1 MSHLWHSNIKSSSST
16 DLLNASSSSLWTWYL
31 WLLKAPWFLWVI
43 SQLAKVSFLFRIP
56 VRKPRNHGHMT
67 QVRPGPSERRR
78 ANPMCLGHLNAQ
90 PLCVSLNHTIYT
102 NQVLQPWCTD
112 LVWEEGIFPI
122 VWKNIDHKE
131 EKITV
136 FHTLQLHPN
145 LGLIL
150 LMKNL
155 LEESLKRN

>member
-1 MSHLWHSNIKSSSST
+1 
-16 DLLNASSSSLWTWYL
+16 
-31 WLLKAPWFLWVI
+31 
-43 SQLAKVSFLFRIP
+43 
-56 VRKPRNHGHMT
+56 
-67 QVRPGPSERRR
+67 
-78 ANPMCLGHLNAQ
+78 MCLGHLNAQ
-90 PLCVSLNHTIYT
+90 PLGVSLNHTIYT